1 VIAGGVRGGGG
12 MTRRL
17 PLVASLR
24 AAAAFAPRALARAPG
39 ALALF
44 AVVLAAPFYVSGL
57 GGWAGPVFGPVSAVL
72 ALLSALIAQGAL
84 YRLGVSRDV
93 PAARALGL
101 GPLGL
106 QFGAA
111 EMRLLAA
118 SVLAGLFLGLV
129 LLALGVVLVIIGDAL
144 QISVNAQEL
153 LSAPEGWRLLVM
165 AGFVVLAVWAFLQLA
180 IRLSL
185 YKAATVAR
193 RRIVSVSA
201 LGLSEHNFWRLLCG
215 LVVSLLPTIAIAAW
229 RGGGG
234 DAGVCT
240 GALLGAVTAFVQTPL
255 SIGFLS
261 EAYRRLEYWR
271 EHPAEG

>member
-1 VIAGGVRGGGG
+1 

-17 PLVASLR
+17 PLLASLR
-24 AAAAFAPRALARAPG
+24 AATAFAPRALIQAPG

-44 AVVLAAPFYVSGL
+44 AVLSALPFYAPGLGL
-57 GGWAGPVFGPVSAVL
+57 GGWARPVSAVL
-72 ALLSALIAQGAL
+72 AMLAGLMAQGAL
-84 YRLGVSRDV
+84 YRLGVCQDAR
-93 PAARALGL
+93 AARALGL
-101 GPLGL
+101 GPFGL
-106 QFGAA
+106 QFRAA
-111 EMRLLAA
+111 ELRLLAA
-118 SVLAGLFLGLV
+118 AVLVGLFLGLI
-129 LLALGVVLVIIGDAL
+129 LLALGVLLVIIGNAL
-144 QISVNAQEL
+144 QISVDAQEG
-153 LSAPEGWRLLVM
+153 LSAPDGWRLLVM
-165 AGFVVLAVWAFLQLA
+165 AGFGVLAFWAFLQLA

-215 LVVSLLPTIAIAAW
+215 LVVTLLPSIAIAVW
-229 RGGGG
+229 RVRGG

-240 GALLGAVTAFVQTPL
+240 GAVLGAVTAFVQTPL

-271 EHPAEG
+271 EHPGEG

>member
-1 VIAGGVRGGGG
+1 

-24 AAAAFAPRALARAPG
+24 AAAAFTPRALVQAPG

-44 AVVLAAPFYVSGL
+44 AVMSALPFYTPGFGL
-57 GGWAGPVFGPVSAVL
+57 GGWTQPAAAVL
-72 ALLSALIAQGAL
+72 AMLAGLIAQGAL
-84 YRLGVSRDV
+84 YRLGVSQDV
-93 PAARALGL
+93 RAARALGL
-101 GPLGL
+101 GPFGL

-111 EMRLLAA
+111 ELRLLAA
-118 SVLAGLFLGLV
+118 AVLVGLFLGLV
-129 LLALGVVLVIIGDAL
+129 LLALGVLLVFIGNAL
-144 QISVNAQEL
+144 QISLDAQEW
-153 LSAPEGWRLLVM
+153 LSAPEGWQVLAM
-165 AGFVVLAVWAFLQLA
+165 AGFILLAVWGFLQLA

-215 LVVSLLPTIAIAAW
+215 LVVTLLPTIALAVWQA
-229 RGGGG
+229 RGA

-240 GALLGAVTAFVQTPL
+240 GAVLGAVTAFVQAPL

-261 EAYRRLEYWR
+261 EAYGRLEYWR
-271 EHPAEG
+271 DHPGEG